1 MLPRSQPVVQG
12 DRDVLDVATLLE
24 PPGGPHMP
32 IPDSVRVAS
41 SGLDEQGS
49 ADQIVDLESVLP
61 LDTPHEQAAC
71 LHLPQQAVSIVPVG
85 QSGGQ
90 RRAQGCDDADV
101 EEIGATAGLA
111 TLGVLGALEA
121 LGALGVIG
129 CWNGR
134 NAASGNVRSA
144 TMTAVMRVPLLV
156 SVCLSKRGSRIAS
169 IRPSNSDRRA
179 IANAAKAGAA
189 RSWLGMPIER
199 TISRSSPA

>member
-1 MLPRSQPVVQG
+1 MWELMCVELLP
-12 DRDVLDVATLLE
+12 VLEKESHDHADCATPLLAPALVAAETGEAGDVA
-24 PPGGPHMP
+24 
-32 IPDSVRVAS
+32 
-41 SGLDEQGS
+41 
-49 ADQIVDLESVLP
+49 
-61 LDTPHEQAAC
+61 
-71 LHLPQQAVSIVPVG
+71 
-85 QSGGQ
+85 
-90 RRAQGCDDADV
+90 DDADV
-101 EEIGATAGLA
+101 EEIGATARLA
-111 TLGVLGALEA
+111 TLGVLGALEALGA